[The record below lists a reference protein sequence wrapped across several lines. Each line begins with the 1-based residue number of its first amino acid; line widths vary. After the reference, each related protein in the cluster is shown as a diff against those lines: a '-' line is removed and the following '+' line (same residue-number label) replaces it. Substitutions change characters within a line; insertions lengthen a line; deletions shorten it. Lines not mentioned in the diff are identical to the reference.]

1 MTFIT
6 GHPTHRIIT
15 DESRQIKTIP
25 QYKKDYYMNIIK
37 YMDEHIYF
45 NYLKQTDPLFG
56 FSFETQLPFYIRAD
70 VTLSIPIVI
79 YQKNFPDDIDIN
91 PILLNMITENYDNG
105 IFTITPDIL
114 EVREELFLQ

>member
-15 DESRQIKTIP
+15 DESKQIKTIP
-25 QYKKDYYMNIIK
+25 QFKKDYYMNIIK

-79 YQKNFPDDIDIN
+79 YQRNFPDDIDIN
-91 PILLNMITENYDNG
+91 PILINMISDNCDNG
-105 IFTITPDIL
+105 IFTITHDIL
-114 EVREELFLQ
+114 EVREQLFLQ

>member
-25 QYKKDYYMNIIK
+25 QYKKNYYMNIIK

-91 PILLNMITENYDNG
+91 PILLNMITENFDNG